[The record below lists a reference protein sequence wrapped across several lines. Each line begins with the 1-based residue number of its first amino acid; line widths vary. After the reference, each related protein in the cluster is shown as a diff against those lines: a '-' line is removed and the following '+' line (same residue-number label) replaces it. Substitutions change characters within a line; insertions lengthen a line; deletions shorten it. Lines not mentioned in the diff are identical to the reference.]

1 MQYFFAAGWDGPWK
15 TGQLQ
20 QQYYFYAFISLLRS
34 LQTWPNYI
42 SKVVVI
48 FCYDA
53 ARIMKWKQMNLEDA
67 FYELAHEAIV
77 DTCM

>member
-1 MQYFFAAGWDGPWK
+1 MGH
-15 TGQLQ
+15 
-20 QQYYFYAFISLLRS
+20 LLRS
-34 LQTWPNYI
+34 MQTWPNYI